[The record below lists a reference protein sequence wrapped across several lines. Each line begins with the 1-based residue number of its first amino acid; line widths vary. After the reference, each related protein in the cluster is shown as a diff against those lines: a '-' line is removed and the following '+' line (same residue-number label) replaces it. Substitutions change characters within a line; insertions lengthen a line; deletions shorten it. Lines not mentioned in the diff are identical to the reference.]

1 MKNNDFETYLANFYE
16 AVNKQGVSTE
26 QLTNIAGKLVDDIT
40 LFDADEL
47 DSEYYCPILDKIFDD
62 LFNKGLDLNI
72 DVSNVDFNKID
83 EIIINNVLFTR
94 K

>member
-1 MKNNDFETYLANFYE
+1 MDEENKKMWMDYRDKNAETYA
-16 AVNKQGVSTE
+16 
-26 QLTNIAGKLVDDIT
+26 AGYDSRSNRVTINADS
-40 LFDADEL
+40 LFI
-47 DSEYYCPILDKIFDD
+47 Y
-62 LFNKGLDLNI
+62 NGGLDLNI

>member
-1 MKNNDFETYLANFYE
+1 MDKENKKMWMDYRDKNAETYVVGSDLQP
-16 AVNKQGVSTE
+16 KS
-26 QLTNIAGKLVDDIT
+26 IT
-40 LFDADEL
+40 INADSLFI
-47 DSEYYCPILDKIFDD
+47 Y
-62 LFNKGLDLNI
+62 NGGLDLNI

>member
-1 MKNNDFETYLANFYE
+1 MDEENMKMWMDYRDKNAETYVVGSDLQP
-16 AVNKQGVSTE
+16 KS
-26 QLTNIAGKLVDDIT
+26 IT
-40 LFDADEL
+40 INADSLFI
-47 DSEYYCPILDKIFDD
+47 Y
-62 LFNKGLDLNI
+62 NGGLDLNI

>member
-1 MKNNDFETYLANFYE
+1 MDEENKKMWMDYRDKNAETYAMGSDLRPNC
-16 AVNKQGVSTE
+16 
-26 QLTNIAGKLVDDIT
+26 IT
-40 LFDADEL
+40 INADSLFI
-47 DSEYYCPILDKIFDD
+47 Y
-62 LFNKGLDLNI
+62 NGGLDLNI